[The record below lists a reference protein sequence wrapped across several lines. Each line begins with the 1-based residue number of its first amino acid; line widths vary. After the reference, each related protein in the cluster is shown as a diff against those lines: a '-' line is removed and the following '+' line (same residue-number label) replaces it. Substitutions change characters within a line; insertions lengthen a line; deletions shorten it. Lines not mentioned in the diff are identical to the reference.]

1 MKRVNFK
8 KIASLVL
15 AVTLVLSIIAPVPAA
30 AAELKQAAEAELPV
44 EQKLE
49 EQKPGEEKPEGQKPE
64 EEKPEGQK
72 PEEEKPEE
80 QKPEEEKPEEE
91 KPEEQ
96 KPEEQQ
102 PEEEKPEDE
111 QPKAEEPKKIEAG
124 AMQADA
130 ERNALD
136 ENGGFY
142 FTMDKNDIPLNED
155 VDEDGNSLAWSNTFA
170 PTADDC
176 IVIIRGE
183 DEIRVGI
190 PEKKSLVVSGENAYL
205 SLTNLQLSEL
215 MPLCDG
221 DVLVISGEFLCTDEK
236 LTVTIPDGFLLIQGD
251 RSIKESVDSSVIQAL
266 LPLLTGSGE

>member
-1 MKRVNFK
+1 MFDCLKISTAIIEREMNVKRVNFK

-30 AAELKQAAEAELPV
+30 AAELKQAAESELPV

-49 EQKPGEEKPEGQKPE
+49 EQKLEEQKLEEQNPEEQKPE
-64 EEKPEGQK
+64 EEKPEEQKPEEQK

-96 KPEEQQ
+96 QPEEEKPEEQQ
-102 PEEEKPEDE
+102 PEEQQPE
-111 QPKAEEPKKIEAG
+111 AEEPKKIEAG

-142 FTMDKNDIPLNED
+142 FTMDKNDIPLSEGE
-155 VDEDGNSLAWSNTFA
+155 DEDGNSLAW
-170 PTADDC
+170 
-176 IVIIRGE
+176 
-183 DEIRVGI
+183 
-190 PEKKSLVVSGENAYL
+190 
-205 SLTNLQLSEL
+205 
-215 MPLCDG
+215 
-221 DVLVISGEFLCTDEK
+221 
-236 LTVTIPDGFLLIQGD
+236 
-251 RSIKESVDSSVIQAL
+251 KES
-266 LPLLTGSGE
+266 LPLRMVRQS

>member
-1 MKRVNFK
+1 MKSVNFK

-49 EQKPGEEKPEGQKPE
+49 EQKPEEQQPEEQKPG

-155 VDEDGNSLAWSNTFA
+155 AVILYRVDEECECRGN
-170 PTADDC
+170 
-176 IVIIRGE
+176 
-183 DEIRVGI
+183 
-190 PEKKSLVVSGENAYL
+190 
-205 SLTNLQLSEL
+205 
-215 MPLCDG
+215 
-221 DVLVISGEFLCTDEK
+221 
-236 LTVTIPDGFLLIQGD
+236 
-251 RSIKESVDSSVIQAL
+251 
-266 LPLLTGSGE
+266 

>member
-1 MKRVNFK
+1 MFDCLKISTAIIEREMNVKRVNFK

-30 AAELKQAAEAELPV
+30 AAELKQAAESELPV

-49 EQKPGEEKPEGQKPE
+49 EQKLEEQNPE
-64 EEKPEGQK
+64 EQK

-96 KPEEQQ
+96 QPEEEKPEEQQ
-102 PEEEKPEDE
+102 PEEQQPE
-111 QPKAEEPKKIEAG
+111 AEEPKKIEAG

-142 FTMDKNDIPLNED
+142 FTMDKNDIPLSEGE
-155 VDEDGNSLAWSNTFA
+155 DEDGNSLAW
-170 PTADDC
+170 
-176 IVIIRGE
+176 
-183 DEIRVGI
+183 
-190 PEKKSLVVSGENAYL
+190 
-205 SLTNLQLSEL
+205 
-215 MPLCDG
+215 
-221 DVLVISGEFLCTDEK
+221 
-236 LTVTIPDGFLLIQGD
+236 
-251 RSIKESVDSSVIQAL
+251 KES
-266 LPLLTGSGE
+266 LPLRMVRQS